1 MLTNTFQLDDV
12 GSAATAIFSR
22 VEILGKIKYPWAPF
36 WYPAIFPS
44 VQLACHWATSGC
56 NLSPI
61 ALQNPLGLLCSPG
74 SSLFLNKE
82 APGIIY
88 TIYISIVQ
96 DRALSR
102 KSLVKPESPL

>member
-12 GSAATAIFSR
+12 GSAATVIFSR

-44 VQLACHWATSGC
+44 VQLACRWATSGC

-88 TIYISIVQ
+88 TAGLCIVPQESSQARISKPLI
-96 DRALSR
+96 
-102 KSLVKPESPL
+102 SL